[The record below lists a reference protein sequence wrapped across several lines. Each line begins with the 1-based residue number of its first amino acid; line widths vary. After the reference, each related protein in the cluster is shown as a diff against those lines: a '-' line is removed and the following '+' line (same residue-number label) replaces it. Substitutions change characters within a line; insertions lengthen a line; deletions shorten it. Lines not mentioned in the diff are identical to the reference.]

1 MKKIVAYIS
10 VGLTALENLSQQVS
24 QLVIHIYNQHIYRT
38 ISSNYNVS
46 IIVPAILMGPV
57 DVTLEYRDVLTA
69 SLTCTAFGG
78 DSAELIFTWISAS
91 GITGYNVSS
100 NIEIQNSDNSTTS
113 RITTLPLSLSD
124 RGSRYTC
131 DVAYASNPTEEVEAS
146 ATLNIGKYY
155 AY

>member
-1 MKKIVAYIS
+1 
-10 VGLTALENLSQQVS
+10 
-24 QLVIHIYNQHIYRT
+24 
-38 ISSNYNVS
+38 
-46 IIVPAILMGPV
+46 MGPV

-69 SLTCTAFGG
+69 SFTCTAFGG
-78 DSAELIFTWISAS
+78 DSSQLIITWISAS
-91 GITGYNVSS
+91 GITGYNASS
-100 NIEIQNSDNSTTS
+100 NIEIQNSNNSTTS

-131 DVAYASNPTEEVEAS
+131 DVAYASDPAEEVEAS